1 MSEEVKMPQMGE
13 SIAEGTIVRWL
24 KQVGDSVKRDEPLFE
39 ISTDKVDAE
48 IPAPSAGVLSEIL
61 VKEGETV
68 PINTVVAVINGG
80 GAKPAPAAEPAV
92 EAAAAKPE
100 PAVEAAAVKPE
111 PPPPSPAAK
120 PEPPPVPPAA
130 PVQEKQA
137 PAVQPPA
144 PAPAAAPS
152 SAPSSKE
159 ELRRTRSSPLVR
171 KIAEEHGVNIEEI
184 EGTGIGGRI
193 TKNDILSFVEN
204 RGAAPAGAAGQAAG
218 AAGQA
223 AGAAGQAAGAAGQ
236 AAAAPPAP
244 AAPARPPQPLKVPTV
259 GPAEVGPPPFAEGD
273 RYEIEPMSAM
283 RKRIAERMIESRRIS
298 AHVTSFMEVDY
309 TRTARIRDELKGEY
323 LKRDGVKLTFLPF
336 IMKAVIEGIKKWPI
350 INSSVWGD
358 QIVYKKEINIGVA
371 VALDWGLIVPVVRNA
386 DEKSLLGLAR
396 AVNDLGER
404 ARNKQLKPDEVQGG
418 TFTITNP
425 GIFGGLIGTPIINQP
440 QVAILGV
447 GVIKKRPVVI
457 DDAIAIRQIG
467 LLALSFDHRV
477 VDGAV
482 ADQFLATL
490 RDVIEAAE
498 YTS

>member
-48 IPAPSAGVLSEIL
+48 IPAPSAGTLSEIL

-68 PINTVVAVINGG
+68 PINTVVAVINGSGGGGGGGG
-80 GAKPAPAAEPAV
+80 GAKSAPAAEPA
-92 EAAAAKPE
+92 ASAPKPPQ
-100 PAVEAAAVKPE
+100 PA
-111 PPPPSPAAK
+111 
-120 PEPPPVPPAA
+120 PAA
-130 PVQEKQA
+130 PVQEKAA
-137 PAVQPPA
+137 PPAPPAPPVQQKPA
-144 PAPAAAPS
+144 PAPQPSTPPAPPTPPS
-152 SAPSSKE
+152 SNE
-159 ELRRTRSSPLVR
+159 ELRRIRSSPLVR

-204 RGAAPAGAAGQAAG
+204 RSGAPAAAGQPAV
-218 AAGQA
+218 
-223 AGAAGQAAGAAGQ
+223 
-236 AAAAPPAP
+236 AAAQPAASTASQVTATQAQPASASP
-244 AAPARPPQPLKVPTV
+244 AAPARPPQPLKVQAE
-259 GPAEVGPPPFAEGD
+259 GPSEVGPPPFAEGD

-283 RKRIAERMIESRRIS
+283 RRRIAERMIESRRTS
-298 AHVTSFMEVDY
+298 AHVTSFMEIDY
-309 TRTARIRDELKGEY
+309 TRTARVRDDLKGEY

-350 INSSVWGD
+350 ANSSVWGD

-404 ARNKQLKPDEVQGG
+404 ARNKQLKPDDVQGG

>member
-1 MSEEVKMPQMGE
+1 
-13 SIAEGTIVRWL
+13 
-24 KQVGDSVKRDEPLFE
+24 
-39 ISTDKVDAE
+39 
-48 IPAPSAGVLSEIL
+48 
-61 VKEGETV
+61 
-68 PINTVVAVINGG
+68 
-80 GAKPAPAAEPAV
+80 
-92 EAAAAKPE
+92 
-100 PAVEAAAVKPE
+100 
-111 PPPPSPAAK
+111 
-120 PEPPPVPPAA
+120 
-130 PVQEKQA
+130 
-137 PAVQPPA
+137 
-144 PAPAAAPS
+144 
-152 SAPSSKE
+152 
-159 ELRRTRSSPLVR
+159 
-171 KIAEEHGVNIEEI
+171 
-184 EGTGIGGRI
+184 
-193 TKNDILSFVEN
+193 
-204 RGAAPAGAAGQAAG
+204 
-218 AAGQA
+218 
-223 AGAAGQAAGAAGQ
+223 
-236 AAAAPPAP
+236 
-244 AAPARPPQPLKVPTV
+244 
-259 GPAEVGPPPFAEGD
+259 
-273 RYEIEPMSAM
+273 MSAM